1 MHLDDQDP
9 LPAILFLI
17 RVLDDVQKITGRD
30 VVMTSSKDIL
40 RSALRASFLRL
51 SQANGD
57 IPYSD

>member
-1 MHLDDQDP
+1 VHLDDQDP
-9 LPAILFLI
+9 LPAILLLI

-30 VVMTSSKDIL
+30 VVDDFFKRYP